1 MKHLIT
7 IILALAS
14 LQAFSQINVYDNPYD
29 VAPATTNTTQVIVH
43 PTVTKWVQ
51 IKFPASNSGTVQI
64 NSERSTITNSPVYSN
79 TTHPNGIWIEVTY
92 SFWVKL
98 SNSADKIEVCWIK

>member
-1 MKHLIT
+1 MKQLIFIVLT
-7 IILALAS
+7 FLS
-14 LQAFSQINVYDNPYD
+14 VKAFSQINVYDNPYD
-29 VAPATTNTTQVIVH
+29 VAPATTNVTQIIVH
-43 PTVTKWVQ
+43 PTVTKWVN